1 MRLSVFLNKPVKF
14 INGFHL
20 VCLAYCD
27 KINSPFSSLK
37 MTSFQNMHGRAP
49 SSFYSESAKNIAPR
63 QNSIKWFLPSF
74 CWKKRIQLPYKWQMV
89 VLNKRKIYNRYQI
102 LLCQVICKT
111 YSEVTRVCSLY
122 VTNTKL
128 NKGGKFLKKLCCC
141 VRVGYN
147 TIMWFYEEIMGFS

>member
-1 MRLSVFLNKPVKF
+1 MRLSVFWNKPVKF

-49 SSFYSESAKNIAPR
+49 SSFYSESAKNIALR

-89 VLNKRKIYNRYQI
+89 VLYKRKIFNRYQI

-122 VTNTKL
+122 VTITKL

-141 VRVGYN
+141 VRAGYN
-147 TIMWFYEEIMGFS
+147 TVTQVLSRDHGFS